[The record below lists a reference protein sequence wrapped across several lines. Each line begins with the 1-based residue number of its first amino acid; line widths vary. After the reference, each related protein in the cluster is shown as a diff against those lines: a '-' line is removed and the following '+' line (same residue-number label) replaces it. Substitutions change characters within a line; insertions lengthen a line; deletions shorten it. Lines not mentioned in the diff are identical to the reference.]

1 MGAADP
7 FGVTALAAA
16 ERDLVTLL
24 AAALAPTPV
33 YWGWAPFETAT
44 EPPTLPL
51 VVVQR
56 QSFTTADYEDMCP
69 GPYLGDKLV
78 GINAWAVNYEAART
92 LAAAARD
99 AMSADAAGWRLQQEV
114 DSFEPAFR
122 AWCISGSWLAGGV
135 PPDA

>member
-1 MGAADP
+1 MTAAD
-7 FGVTALAAA
+7 ALATLAPS
-16 ERDLVTLL
+16 ERALVALL

-33 YWGWAPFETAT
+33 YWGWAPFETAN
-44 EPPTLPL
+44 EAPTLPL

-56 QSFTTADYEDMCP
+56 QSFTSAEYEDMCG
-69 GPYLGDKLV
+69 GPYVGDKLV
-78 GINAWAVNYEAART
+78 GVNAWALTYEAARA

-99 AMSADAAGWRLQQEV
+99 AMSIGAEGWRLQQEV
-114 DSFEPAFR
+114 DIFEPAFR